1 MSRHFSIRTIGL
13 IAVAVLM
20 LVGIFRSNAQAAALG
35 HYAPAVLNI
44 RDYFLPEEGYYYAQ
58 YMPYYH
64 TSTFHDPSGDKVDS
78 IKINPGPGP
87 GVTVPVDAKFNMIV
101 FAPVLMASTDLKIL
115 GARYGAFINPTMAN
129 SNLSGTLTTR
139 TLGALNVNETNY
151 AWGDMYVQPIWLL
164 WSLPHFD
171 IDLAEGFYAPVG
183 KYDTTNVTFLS
194 KSITVP
200 SSSNVGM
207 GFWTN
212 QVQTGAAWYPF
223 DNKGTAVAAA
233 LTWEVNTKMKNVDL
247 TPGQR
252 LTVNWGASQY
262 LPVTKDQSRLIEVG
276 LTGYDQWQVTNDTG
290 SDANNVNDQIHAVGG
305 QIGYTI
311 VPSSAAINFR
321 YLHEYSARDRFMGDW
336 YSVSFAVKAF

>member
-1 MSRHFSIRTIGL
+1 MSNSFSVRTIGL
-13 IAVAVLM
+13 IIFSVLM
-20 LVGIFRSNAQAAALG
+20 LVNVFSLDVQAAALG

-44 RDYFLPEEGYYYAQ
+44 RDFFLPEEGYYYAQ
-58 YMPYYH
+58 YMPYYNSGTYH
-64 TSTFHDPSGDKVDS
+64 DAGGNKTTSIQGPVLGKTFP
-78 IKINPGPGP
+78 I
-87 GVTVPVDAKFNMIV
+87 DAKVSMIV
-101 FAPVLMASTDLKIL
+101 FAPVLIASTDLKVL
-115 GARYGAFINPTMAN
+115 GARYGAYINPTMAN
-129 SNLSGTLTTR
+129 SNLSATLTTR
-139 TLGALNVNETNY
+139 TLGALNVNQTNY
-151 AWGDMYVQPIWLL
+151 AWGDMYVEPIWLQ
-164 WSLPHFD
+164 WSLQHFD
-171 IDLAEGFYAPVG
+171 IDFAEGFYAPVG

-212 QVQTGAAWYPF
+212 QMQASTAWYPF

-233 LTWEVNTKMKNVDL
+233 LTWEINSKMEHVAL

-252 LTVNWGASQY
+252 LAVNWGASQY
-262 LPVTKDQSRLIEVG
+262 LPVTKDQSRLVEVG

-311 VPSSAAINFR
+311 VPASVAINFR

>member
-1 MSRHFSIRTIGL
+1 
-13 IAVAVLM
+13 
-20 LVGIFRSNAQAAALG
+20 LVC
-35 HYAPAVLNI
+35 
-44 RDYFLPEEGYYYAQ
+44 
-58 YMPYYH
+58 
-64 TSTFHDPSGDKVDS
+64 T
-78 IKINPGPGP
+78 
-87 GVTVPVDAKFNMIV
+87 
-101 FAPVLMASTDLKIL
+101 
-115 GARYGAFINPTMAN
+115 
-129 SNLSGTLTTR
+129 TLTTR
-139 TLGALNVNETNY
+139 TLGGKSVEQTNY

-164 WSLPHFD
+164 WSTKHFD

-183 KYDTTNVTFLS
+183 KYDTTNVTVAS
-194 KSITVP
+194 TTVTVP

-233 LTWEVNTKMKNVDL
+233 LTWEVNSKMEHVDL

-252 LTVNWGASQY
+252 LAVNWGASQY
-262 LPVTKDQSRLIEVG
+262 LPLTKDQSRLVEVG

-290 SDANNVNDQIHAVGG
+290 SDSNNVNDQIHAVGG
-305 QIGYTI
+305 QLGLTI
-311 VPSSAAINFR
+311 VPSNVAINFR